1 MQELLNKLR
10 EIETEIVREKGEFTL
25 FALLQREDAFG
36 GKWDLVVA
44 APWIGEGRL
53 ETLKYLTSKI
63 TPKLNLEELLSLSK
77 IVTVFPNDEPVQRLI
92 RAIPVN
98 PDQKPVEIHDWDYN
112 GMPIARGYIL
122 TARPTPT
129 SASALNAVAAGP

>member
-10 EIETEIVREKGEFTL
+10 DSAGEIATEKGEFTL
-25 FALLQREDAFG
+25 FALLQREDAVG

-53 ETLKYLTSKI
+53 ETLKYLAGRI
-63 TPKLNLEELLSLSK
+63 TPRLSLEELLSLSK
-77 IVTVFPNDEPVQRLI
+77 MVTVFPNDEPVRRLI
-92 RAIPVN
+92 QAFPVI
-98 PDQKPVEIHDWDYN
+98 PDQKPVEIRDWDYD

-122 TARPTPT
+122 TARPAPE
-129 SASALNAVAAGP
+129 AVATPNAAAAG